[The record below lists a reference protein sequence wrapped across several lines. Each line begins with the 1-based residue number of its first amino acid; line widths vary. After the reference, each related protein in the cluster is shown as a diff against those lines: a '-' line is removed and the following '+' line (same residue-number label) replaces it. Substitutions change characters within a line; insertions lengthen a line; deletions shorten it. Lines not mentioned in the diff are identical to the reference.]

1 MALSRNVIET
11 TCTVFHLMVEPSAL
25 REFHAGRLKSTK
37 SISFANK
44 VIPGFGKIYGE
55 LSNQFVHVGT
65 MHSSLNPVKAYNES
79 EEPLSVI
86 RSSMKMI
93 AWLLYVAAE
102 LGPVVNYPP
111 QPLATGEP
119 VW

>member
-1 MALSRNVIET
+1 
-11 TCTVFHLMVEPSAL
+11 MVEPSAL